1 MESSSVYMC
10 FPCYREFPTLEE
22 VLTHQLTCTAENT
35 QPLPVGTAV
44 EAAAISAGLPQLEAQ
59 PVYVPEIQSER
70 RPVLS
75 SDVPRVLYQCADCEL
90 LFDALLLWQQHRKLG
105 CGLGPGSGHE
115 PGPGPGDVG
124 AASMPQPV
132 DHDQPAELEGE
143 DRDNASVE
151 VSTPTQLKGQ
161 LTEITNESVPQQS
174 LPSHSEPSEEP
185 PPHIPD
191 WTEPVEE
198 PSPQVRR
205 RGQKKTKPPSSLLC
219 VECGHCFSLASELVT
234 HRKTAHNLK
243 EAIHRCNVCGEG
255 FLNTTLFL
263 YHRKQHR
270 IQTQE
275 DEQKEIEVPQLSTTL
290 LETPGEGLLL
300 LATAG
305 EGQSLMEITS
315 LEQTVPEAVPISQVE
330 VELDPESRSEV
341 VQSSGEEPQAV
352 DAEQIEETEVEGIVS
367 MEEENMEEEQV
378 ESRVESMIEEVVEEK
393 QVEAEISNVEAEIS
407 NVEAEI
413 SNVEA
418 EISNVEAEI
427 SNVETEISNVE
438 TEISN
443 VETEISNVETTQADE
458 EASSEVSTRL
468 NFLCGQCG
476 CSFNTEQE
484 LAKHRSSEHGLAE
497 ALHSCADC
505 GQEFMS
511 TTLFLYH
518 RREHRKSGTPN
529 SAFNS
534 LAKHS
539 TASSTLLLRRPE
551 TSTEM
556 ALPDGTLEATAKLS
570 RDWSRTPLPH
580 ECPHCG
586 QGFTRRNLL
595 REHVFQHTGEKLFN
609 CNVCNKSFPTP
620 AGLLRHSLCHGPPRA
635 FTCPVCPKT
644 FSQPASLKRHMLAHE
659 EGTERRGPGR
669 SKGRGRPPG
678 DSRLLTCPD
687 CPASFKLESQLQ
699 MHRLLHTSHPFPCA
713 VCGQAFKR
721 RKELDLHSLIHQDKE
736 PVVCSQCGSQF
747 LNQAVLDVHLQRC
760 TGEPTQRRRYKGHGR
775 GRVGGQL
782 ECDMCGH
789 RCVTQDGLDLH
800 RLSHTGQTPL
810 RCPLAPCR
818 KRFASSSSLAQH
830 VVSHCRTPMSKRNTP
845 RRFICDFCSKEFAYA
860 STFAV
865 HMRTHTDERPFECTQ
880 CGKRFRQL
888 PHLQDHER
896 IHSGERPFVCWV
908 CGKSFSVAA
917 RLAEH
922 ARVHSG
928 ERPFACPRCPTAF
941 RSRPNL
947 HKHLRLHASDPSDPT
962 TEAAVNQD
970 SAVQT
975 ILLVQDASSSTSTSS
990 MQSTTVPIIQEGT
1003 LVPEQH
1009 GTSVVFL
1016 HNNIAIPAVTM
1027 PAISVVAGQEVPHTI
1042 EFIIEETV

>member
-35 QPLPVGTAV
+35 QPLPVGTAI

-59 PVYVPEIQSER
+59 SLYVPEVQTER
-70 RPVLS
+70 KPVPS

-105 CGLGPGSGHE
+105 CGLETG
-115 PGPGPGDVG
+115 PGPGPGPGPEYV
-124 AASMPQPV
+124 AATSVPQSISETVTHESEVAYSDQPV
-132 DHDQPAELEGE
+132 ESEGGAKQE
-143 DRDNASVE
+143 ASVE
-151 VSTPTQLKGQ
+151 TFTTVSAE
-161 LTEITNESVPQQS
+161 LTDISAEDVPQLS
-174 LPSHSEPSEEP
+174 LPGSSDPPEPSEESAP
-185 PPHIPD
+185 QLPEC
-191 WTEPVEE
+191 TEPVQE

-205 RGQKKTKPPSSLLC
+205 RGQKKAKPPSSLLC
-219 VECGHCFSLASELVT
+219 VECGRCFSLASELVT

-243 EAIHRCNVCGEG
+243 EAIHRCTVCGEG

-270 IQTQE
+270 SQTQE
-275 DEQKEIEVPQLSTTL
+275 EEQKEVEVPQLSTAL
-290 LETPGEGLLL
+290 LEAPGEGLLL

-315 LEQTVPEAVPISQVE
+315 LEQTLPEAVPIPQVE
-330 VELDPESRSEV
+330 VELDPEIRGEDI
-341 VQSSGEEPQAV
+341 QPSGDEPLPQAIER
-352 DAEQIEETEVEGIVS
+352 EQIEETEVEGIVS
-367 MEEENMEEEQV
+367 IEVEKMEEEEV
-378 ESRVESMIEEVVEEK
+378 EGRAEPTNEEVVEEK
-393 QVEAEISNVEAEIS
+393 QVETETSNVDMAQTDEA
-407 NVEAEI
+407 
-413 SNVEA
+413 
-418 EISNVEAEI
+418 
-427 SNVETEISNVE
+427 
-438 TEISN
+438 
-443 VETEISNVETTQADE
+443 
-458 EASSEVSTRL
+458 ASSVLSTCQ
-468 NFLCGQCG
+468 NFLCSQCG
-476 CSFNTEQE
+476 CTFNGEHE

-497 ALHSCADC
+497 ALHSCTEC

-511 TTLFLYH
+511 TTQFLYH
-518 RREHRKSGTPN
+518 RREHRKNVP
-529 SAFNS
+529 SASARLNATLTS
-534 LAKHS
+534 LVKHPS
-539 TASSTLLLRRPE
+539 ASPTLLLRRPE
-551 TSTEM
+551 TLSETT
-556 ALPDGTLEATAKLS
+556 LPDATLEATAKLS

-586 QGFTRRNLL
+586 QGFTRRSLL

-620 AGLLRHSLCHGPPRA
+620 AGLLRHSLCHGPPRS
-635 FTCPVCPKT
+635 FTCPVCTKT
-644 FSQPASLKRHMLAHE
+644 FSQPASLKRHMLTHE
-659 EGTERRGPGR
+659 EGTERKGQGR

-678 DSRLLTCPD
+678 DTRLLTCPD
-687 CPASFKLESQLQ
+687 CPASFKLDSQLQ
-699 MHRLLHTSHPFPCA
+699 MHRLLHTSHPFPCT

-721 RKELDLHSLIHQDKE
+721 RKELDLHSLMHQDKE
-736 PVVCSQCGSQF
+736 PVVCAQCGSQF
-747 LNQAVLDVHLQRC
+747 LNQAVLDVHMQRC

-810 RCPLAPCR
+810 RCPLTPCR

-830 VVSHCRTPMSKRNTP
+830 VVAHCRAPLSKRNTP
-845 RRFICDFCSKEFAYA
+845 RRFTCNFCTKEFAYA

-865 HMRTHTDERPFECTQ
+865 HMRTHTDERPFECTH

-947 HKHLRLHASDPSDPT
+947 HKHLRLHASDPNDPT
-962 TEAAVNQD
+962 IDATADQD

-975 ILLVQDASSSTSTSS
+975 ILLVQEAASPTSTPAMASTSTA
-990 MQSTTVPIIQEGT
+990 VPIIQEGA
-1003 LVPEQH
+1003 LMPEQH
-1009 GTSVVFL
+1009 GASVVFL
-1016 HNNIAIPAVTM
+1016 HNNIAVPAVTM
-1027 PAISVVAGQEVPHTI
+1027 PTISVVTGQDVPHTI

>member
-35 QPLPVGTAV
+35 QPLSVGTAI
-44 EAAAISAGLPQLEAQ
+44 EAAAISAGLPQVPYLSLVYTHTITQIKLEAQ
-59 PVYVPEIQSER
+59 SLYVPEVQSER
-70 RPVLS
+70 KPVPS

-105 CGLGPGSGHE
+105 CGLE
-115 PGPGPGDVG
+115 TGPGPGLEPEPESETEPVPEDV
-124 AASMPQPV
+124 AATLVPQPISHLV
-132 DHDQPAELEGE
+132 TEEGEVVYNEQPAESEEG
-143 DRDNASVE
+143 DKHQMCVE
-151 VSTPTQLKGQ
+151 TFTPVNNEI
-161 LTEITNESVPQQS
+161 TEINCEGLLVSSDP
-174 LPSHSEPSEEP
+174 PEEP
-185 PPHIPD
+185 APQLPEC
-191 WTEPVEE
+191 TEPVQE

-205 RGQKKTKPPSSLLC
+205 RGQKKAKPPSSLLC
-219 VECGHCFSLASELVT
+219 VECGRCFSLASELVT

-270 IQTQE
+270 SQTLEE
-275 DEQKEIEVPQLSTTL
+275 DQKEVGLPQLSTAL
-290 LETPGEGLLL
+290 LEAPGEGLLL

-315 LEQTVPEAVPISQVE
+315 LEQTVSEAVPISQVE
-330 VELDPESRSEV
+330 VELDPEIRSEV
-341 VQSSGEEPQAV
+341 MQPSGDEPVPQAV
-352 DAEQIEETEVEGIVS
+352 EREQIEETEVEGIVS
-367 MEEENMEEEQV
+367 MEEEEV
-378 ESRVESMIEEVVEEK
+378 EGRAEPTDEEVVEET
-393 QVEAEISNVEAEIS
+393 QLETETSNVDMAQMDEA
-407 NVEAEI
+407 
-413 SNVEA
+413 
-418 EISNVEAEI
+418 
-427 SNVETEISNVE
+427 
-438 TEISN
+438 
-443 VETEISNVETTQADE
+443 
-458 EASSEVSTRL
+458 ASSALSTHQ
-468 NFLCGQCG
+468 NFLCSQCG
-476 CSFNTEQE
+476 CSFNGEYE

-497 ALHSCADC
+497 ALHSCTEC

-511 TTLFLYH
+511 TTQFLYH
-518 RREHRKSGTPN
+518 RREHRKNVPSPSSRLNATLTSLVKHPPLS
-529 SAFNS
+529 SA
-534 LAKHS
+534 
-539 TASSTLLLRRPE
+539 LLLRRPE
-551 TSTEM
+551 SSSETM
-556 ALPDGTLEATAKLS
+556 LPDATLEATAKLS

-586 QGFTRRNLL
+586 QGFTRRSLL

-620 AGLLRHSLCHGPPRA
+620 AGLLRHSLCHGPPRS
-635 FTCPVCPKT
+635 FTCPVCTKT
-644 FSQPASLKRHMLAHE
+644 FSQPASLKRHMLTHE
-659 EGTERRGPGR
+659 EGTEKRGQGR
-669 SKGRGRPPG
+669 SRVRGRPPG
-678 DSRLLTCPD
+678 DSCLLTCPD
-687 CPASFKLESQLQ
+687 CPASFKLDSQLQ
-699 MHRLLHTSHPFPCA
+699 LHRLLHTSHPFPCT
-713 VCGQAFKR
+713 VCGQAFQR

-736 PVVCSQCGSQF
+736 PVVCAQCGSQF
-747 LNQAVLDVHLQRC
+747 LNQAVLDVHMQRC
-760 TGEPTQRRRYKGHGR
+760 TGEPTPRRRYKGHGR

-810 RCPLAPCR
+810 RCPLTPCR

-830 VVSHCRTPMSKRNTP
+830 VVAHCRAPLSKRNTP
-845 RRFICDFCSKEFAYA
+845 RRFTCNFCSKEFSYA

-865 HMRTHTDERPFECTQ
+865 HMRTHTDERPFECTN

-888 PHLQDHER
+888 PHLQDHVR

-947 HKHLRLHASDPSDPT
+947 HKHLRLHAGDLSDPI
-962 TEAAVNQD
+962 TEGTADQD

-975 ILLVQDASSSTSTSS
+975 ILLVQEPSSPTTASTSTA
-990 MQSTTVPIIQEGT
+990 VPIIQEGT

-1016 HNNIAIPAVTM
+1016 HNNIAVPTVTM
-1027 PAISVVAGQEVPHTI
+1027 PTISVVAGQEVPHTI

>member
-35 QPLPVGTAV
+35 QPLSVGTAI
-44 EAAAISAGLPQLEAQ
+44 EAAAISAGLPQLEGQ
-59 PVYVPEIQSER
+59 SVYVPEVQNER
-70 RPVLS
+70 KPVPS

-105 CGLGPGSGHE
+105 CCLETGPG
-115 PGPGPGDVG
+115 PGPGPGDV
-124 AASMPQPV
+124 AATSLPRPISQTHASKV
-132 DHDQPAELEGE
+132 SYNDQLVELEGGVKHE
-143 DRDNASVE
+143 SSVE
-151 VSTPTQLKGQ
+151 TFTPVNSELIDINA
-161 LTEITNESVPQQS
+161 EDVPQLNLTCS
-174 LPSHSEPSEEP
+174 SDPPEPSEEP
-185 PPHIPD
+185 EPQQPEC
-191 WTEPVEE
+191 TEPVQE

-205 RGQKKTKPPSSLLC
+205 RGQKKAKPPSSLLC
-219 VECGHCFSLASELVT
+219 VECGRCFSLASELVT

-270 IQTQE
+270 SQIQE
-275 DEQKEIEVPQLSTTL
+275 EEQKEVEVPQLSTTL
-290 LETPGEGLLL
+290 LEAPGEGLLL

-315 LEQTVPEAVPISQVE
+315 LEQTVPDAVPIPQVE
-330 VELDPESRSEV
+330 VELDPVIRGEV
-341 VQSSGEEPQAV
+341 IQSNGDEPVPQAIER
-352 DAEQIEETEVEGIVS
+352 EQIEETEVAEIV
-367 MEEENMEEEQV
+367 NMEEEEV
-378 ESRVESMIEEVVEEK
+378 EGRDEATNEEVIEER
-393 QVEAEISNVEAEIS
+393 Q
-407 NVEAEI
+407 
-413 SNVEA
+413 
-418 EISNVEAEI
+418 
-427 SNVETEISNVE
+427 VETETSNVDMAQ
-438 TEISN
+438 T
-443 VETEISNVETTQADE
+443 DE
-458 EASSEVSTRL
+458 EASSGLSTCP
-468 NFLCGQCG
+468 NFLCSQCG
-476 CSFNTEQE
+476 CSFNAEHE

-497 ALHSCADC
+497 ALHSCTEC

-511 TTLFLYH
+511 TTQFLYH
-518 RREHRKSGTPN
+518 RREHRKAIPSPARLNTTFIP
-529 SAFNS
+529 
-534 LAKHS
+534 LAKHPP
-539 TASSTLLLRRPE
+539 ASPALLLRRPE
-551 TSTEM
+551 SLTETTL
-556 ALPDGTLEATAKLS
+556 ADVTLEATAKLS

-586 QGFTRRNLL
+586 QGFTRRSLL

-620 AGLLRHSLCHGPPRA
+620 AGLLRHSLCHGPPRC
-635 FTCPVCPKT
+635 FTCPICTKT
-644 FSQPASLKRHMLAHE
+644 FSQPASLKRHMLIHE
-659 EGTERRGPGR
+659 DGTERRGHGR

-678 DSRLLTCPD
+678 DTRLLTCPD
-687 CPASFKLESQLQ
+687 CPASFKLDSQLQ
-699 MHRLLHTSHPFPCA
+699 MHRLLHTSHPFPCG

-721 RKELDLHSLIHQDKE
+721 RKELDLHSLMHQDKE
-736 PVVCSQCGSQF
+736 PVVCAQCGSQF
-747 LNQAVLDVHLQRC
+747 LNQAVLDVHVQRC
-760 TGEPTQRRRYKGHGR
+760 TGKITQRRRYPGHGR

-789 RCVTQDGLDLH
+789 RCVTQDGLELH

-810 RCPLAPCR
+810 RCPLTPCR

-830 VVSHCRTPMSKRNTP
+830 VVAHCRAPLSKRNTP
-845 RRFICDFCSKEFAYA
+845 RRFTCDFCTKEFAYA

-865 HMRTHTDERPFECTQ
+865 HMRTHTDERPFECNQ

-947 HKHLRLHASDPSDPT
+947 HKHLRLHAVDPNDPI
-962 TEAAVNQD
+962 TEATADQD

-975 ILLVQDASSSTSTSS
+975 ILLVQEAASPTSTSAMASTSTA
-990 MQSTTVPIIQEGT
+990 VPIIQEGT
-1003 LVPEQH
+1003 LVPDQH
-1009 GTSVVFL
+1009 GASVVFL
-1016 HNNIAIPAVTM
+1016 HNNIAVPAVTM
-1027 PAISVVAGQEVPHTI
+1027 PTISVVAGQEVPHTI